1 MDEWRIQDDGRPDD
15 DAGAPPAAWSNEE
28 ERMPHVIH
36 RIAMRREGRFAAVLA
51 GALCALAIAAQP
63 SHAGVLVASSPS
75 CDAAE
80 TSHPF
85 LPWIDVASYAP
96 APDGG
101 FEAGA
106 KGWDLDD
113 ASVVAGNEPYD
124 VGGAADDSALRVPAG
139 GSAKSPTFCVG
150 LEHPTA
156 RFFAKRVG
164 GSLLSTL
171 RVDVQ
176 FEDALGKTHYLPIGL
191 VALNGGNWQPTLPML
206 MVANLLP
213 LLPGDHTP
221 VALRFVP
228 QGGGSWLVDDVY
240 VDPFK
245 HF

>member
-1 MDEWRIQDDGRPDD
+1 
-15 DAGAPPAAWSNEE
+15 
-28 ERMPHVIH
+28 MPHVIH
-36 RIAMRREGRFAAVLA
+36 RIAMRREGRLVTALM

-63 SHAGVLVASSPS
+63 SHAGVLAASSPS
-75 CDAAE
+75 CDTPA
-80 TSHPF
+80 TSNPF
-85 LPWIDVASYAP
+85 RPWLDLASYVP

-106 KGWDLDD
+106 EGWDLDG
-113 ASVVAGNEPYD
+113 ATTVAGNETFK
-124 VGGAADDSALRVPAG
+124 VGGSADDTALRVPAG
-139 GSAKSPTFCVG
+139 GAATSPAFCVG

-156 RFFAKRVG
+156 RLFAKRVG

-206 MVANLLP
+206 LVANLLP

-245 HF
+245 RL

>member
-1 MDEWRIQDDGRPDD
+1 
-15 DAGAPPAAWSNEE
+15 
-28 ERMPHVIH
+28 MPHVIH
-36 RIAMRREGRFAAVLA
+36 RIAMRREGRLVAALAALA
-51 GALCALAIAAQP
+51 GALCALAFAAQP
-63 SHAGVLVASSPS
+63 SHAGVLVASAPS
-75 CDAAE
+75 CPDAE

-85 LPWIDVASYAP
+85 LPWLDVASYVP

-106 KGWDLDD
+106 KGWALNG
-113 ASVVAGNEPYD
+113 AATVSGNEPYK
-124 VGGAADDSALRVPAG
+124 VGGAADATALRIPAG
-139 GSAKSPTFCVG
+139 ATPRSPAFCVG
-150 LEHPTA
+150 LEDPTA

-176 FEDALGKTHYLPIGL
+176 FEDALGTTHYLPIGA
-191 VALNGGNWQPTLPML
+191 VALNAGTWQPTLPMA

-213 LLPGDHTP
+213 LLPGAHTP

-228 QGGGSWLVDDVY
+228 QGGGAWLVDDLY

-245 HF
+245 RF

>member
-1 MDEWRIQDDGRPDD
+1 
-15 DAGAPPAAWSNEE
+15 
-28 ERMPHVIH
+28 MPQVIH
-36 RIAMRREGRFAAVLA
+36 RLADRRGTALLLALA

-63 SHAGVLVASSPS
+63 SHAGVLVADAPS
-75 CDAAE
+75 CAQED
-80 TSHPF
+80 SSQVF
-85 LPWIDVASYAP
+85 RPWLDLANYQP

-106 KGWDLDD
+106 QGWTL
-113 ASVVAGNEPYD
+113 AGATTVAGNEPYD
-124 VGGAADDSALRVPAG
+124 VGGAGDDTSLRVPSG
-139 GSAKSPTFCVG
+139 GSATTPAFCVG

-171 RVDVQ
+171 RVDVR
-176 FEDALGKTHYLPIGL
+176 FETSLGTTLEVPIGV
-191 VALNGGNWQPTLPML
+191 VALNGGSWQPSLPML
-206 MVANLLP
+206 FVANLLP

-221 VALRFVP
+221 VQLRFVP

-245 HF
+245 HV

>member
-1 MDEWRIQDDGRPDD
+1 
-15 DAGAPPAAWSNEE
+15 
-28 ERMPHVIH
+28 MPHVIH
-36 RIAMRREGRFAAVLA
+36 RIAMRRDGRFMVALA
-51 GALCALAIAAQP
+51 GALCALALAAQP

-75 CDAAE
+75 CPTSV

-85 LPWIDVASYAP
+85 LPWLDVASYVP

-106 KGWDLDD
+106 TGWNLDD
-113 ASVVAGNEPYD
+113 AIVVAGNEPYD

-139 GSAKSPTFCVG
+139 GSATSPAFCVG

-176 FEDALGKTHYLPIGL
+176 FEDALGKTHFLPIGL
-191 VALNGGNWQPTLPML
+191 VALNGGSWQPTLPML

-213 LLPGDHTP
+213 LLPGQHTP

-245 HF
+245 YGR

>member
-1 MDEWRIQDDGRPDD
+1 
-15 DAGAPPAAWSNEE
+15 
-28 ERMPHVIH
+28 MPHVIH
-36 RIAMRREGRFAAVLA
+36 RIAMRRERRFMLALA
-51 GALCALAIAAQP
+51 GALCALAFAAQP
-63 SHAGVLVASSPS
+63 SHAGVLVASAPS
-75 CDAAE
+75 CPTAA

-85 LPWIDVASYAP
+85 LPWLDIASYVP

-106 KGWDLDD
+106 KGWDLDG
-113 ASVVAGNEPYD
+113 ATTVAGNETFK
-124 VGGAADDSALRVPAG
+124 VGGSADDTALRVPAG
-139 GSAKSPTFCVG
+139 GSATSPAFCVG

-156 RFFAKRVG
+156 RVFAKRVG

-176 FEDALGKTHYLPIGL
+176 FEDALGKTHFLPIGL
-191 VALNGGNWQPTLPML
+191 VALNGSSWQPSLPML

-213 LLPGDHTP
+213 LLPGGHTP

-228 QGGGSWLVDDVY
+228 QGPGTWQVDDLY

-245 HF
+245 RL

>member
-1 MDEWRIQDDGRPDD
+1 
-15 DAGAPPAAWSNEE
+15 
-28 ERMPHVIH
+28 MPHVTH
-36 RIAMRREGRFAAVLA
+36 RFTTRRGTALLGALAA
-51 GALCALAIAAQP
+51 ALCALAVAAQP
-63 SHAGVLVASSPS
+63 SHAGVVTASTP
-75 CDAAE
+75 CDA
-80 TSHPF
+80 TDSSQVF
-85 LPWIDVASYAP
+85 LRWLDLANYQP

-106 KGWDLDD
+106 EGWSLDS
-113 ASVVAGNEPYD
+113 AATVAGNEPYD
-124 VGGAADDSALRVPAG
+124 VGGAADDTALRVPSG
-139 GSAKSPTFCVG
+139 GSATSPAFCVG

-171 RVDVQ
+171 RVDVRFQ
-176 FEDALGKTHYLPIGL
+176 DALGNTHFLPIGV
-191 VALNGGNWQPTLPML
+191 VALNGGSWQPTLPML

-245 HF
+245 HG

>member
-1 MDEWRIQDDGRPDD
+1 MQRAGRHAD
-15 DAGAPPAAWSNEE
+15 DARAPPAAWSNEE

-36 RIAMRREGRFAAVLA
+36 RIAMRRDGRFMVALA
-51 GALCALAIAAQP
+51 GALCALALAAQP

-75 CDAAE
+75 CPTSV

-85 LPWIDVASYAP
+85 LPWLDIASYVP

-106 KGWDLDD
+106 KSWDLDD

-124 VGGAADDSALRVPAG
+124 VGGAADDSALRLPAG
-139 GSAKSPTFCVG
+139 GSATSPAFCVG

-176 FEDALGKTHYLPIGL
+176 FEDALGKTHFLPIGL
-191 VALNGGNWQPTLPML
+191 VALNGGSWQPTLPML

-213 LLPGDHTP
+213 LLPGQHTP

-245 HF
+245 YGR